1 MLITL
6 LEVKKSITLQT
17 YSMKNTQ
24 LIKTKLKKLVIKIH
38 AFNSNLDMLK

>member
-17 YSMKNTQ
+17 YSMKNTHEGTSWVTNQ
-24 LIKTKLKKLVIKIH
+24 NQTKKIGY
-38 AFNSNLDMLK
+38 